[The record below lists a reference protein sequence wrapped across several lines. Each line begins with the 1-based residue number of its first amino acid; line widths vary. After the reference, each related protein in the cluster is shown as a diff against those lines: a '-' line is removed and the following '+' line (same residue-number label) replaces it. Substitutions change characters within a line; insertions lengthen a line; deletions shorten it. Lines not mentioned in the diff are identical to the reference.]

1 MSFDKIS
8 TSYSLNNAFGM
19 GKEFVGKVVLVG
31 AANAGKTSLVTRF
44 VSGDFPLNVQPST
57 QPAFNKKK
65 VTHKGR
71 KVTLEIWDTAG
82 QERYHAL
89 SPLFYREAHV
99 GIVVYDV
106 TDLDSLVKARNWAEE
121 LRSEVGD
128 QIGIVLAG
136 NKIDCEAVVSLESA
150 SKIAEALG
158 AKVVETSART
168 GEGVDML
175 FYTAA
180 GFIAELTV
188 SQAETKQTIAD
199 APTSENCRC

>member
-1 MSFDKIS
+1 
-8 TSYSLNNAFGM
+8 M
-19 GKEFVGKVVLVG
+19 GKEFIGKVVLVG

-44 VSGDFPLNVQPST
+44 VQGDFPLNVQPST
-57 QPAFNKKK
+57 QPAFSKKK

-106 TDLDSLVKARNWAEE
+106 TDLESLAKARTWAEE
-121 LRSEVGD
+121 LRTEVGD
-128 QIGIVLAG
+128 EIGIVLAG
-136 NKIDCEAVVSLESA
+136 NKIDCEAAVSLESA
-150 SKIAEALG
+150 NKIAETLG

-168 GEGVDML
+168 GEGVEML

-180 GFIAELTV
+180 GLVADLTV
-188 SQAETKQTIAD
+188 SQAQTKQAVED
-199 APTSENCRC
+199 ASRSEKCGC